1 MPFLFLGNGGV
12 TSVKVMLR
20 LKQDSRVCAINV
32 IKISH
37 LIIYMPF
44 ITLFFYWHA
53 LKTCW
58 HFSHYYETPF
68 MKHHSSRSTILLPVF
83 VPAAVIMLLLVIG
96 TAVNPAAAGAL
107 FSTVLAFITETFG
120 WFYMLAVA
128 IFLVFIVA
136 LAFSSYGSIK
146 LGPDHAEAEYKFLEW
161 FAMLFSAGY
170 GIALLFYGVAE
181 PVTHFASPPLSQPQT
196 IAAAKEAMQIAYFHW
211 GFHIWAIY
219 GVVGLSLAYFS
230 FRHGLPLSVR
240 STLYPII
247 GDKIHGPIGHTVD
260 VFAIV
265 GTMFG
270 IATSLGL
277 SVAQIN
283 AGLNYLLPEM
293 IPVSTTVQVI
303 VIALVTAAALVS
315 VLAGMDKGV
324 KRLSILNMVLATALM
339 LFVFVV
345 GPTIFILNA
354 FMENTGSYLGNIV
367 ERTFSL
373 QAYQSSDW
381 IGSWTL
387 FIFAWTI
394 AWAPFVGLFIAK
406 ISRGRTIREFVL
418 GVMLVPTIF
427 TFFWFSVFGDTAL
440 HMIMVEGYE
449 ALITEVQN
457 DQAIAL
463 FKLLERLPF
472 TQIVSSLTV
481 LLIITFFVTSSD
493 SGSLVIDS
501 LAAGGRSD
509 TPWWQ
514 RTFWVV
520 TEGAVAAALLIAGG
534 LTALQTAAIVSAL
547 PFAIIILA
555 SIFGMWRALRI
566 EGHRNESLANDN
578 HLPPHLLKLDAW
590 RDRIDYMTQQP
601 TREKVLG
608 YIKGTVLSSMQE
620 VAEKF
625 SETGWLPEVNYDE
638 LNERV
643 VLELRS
649 GGDNVEFW
657 YEVRLSENELPDYYT
672 EDMTKK
678 LPQEHH
684 YRAEVYLRR
693 GGQTYDLYGYQSASV
708 INDIIDQFEKYLH
721 FVNVSPDIL
730 PWRMQAHDDDIT
742 LEQGSVFD
750 K

>member
-1 MPFLFLGNGGV
+1 MSKLP
-12 TSVKVMLR
+12 
-20 LKQDSRVCAINV
+20 
-32 IKISH
+32 
-37 LIIYMPF
+37 
-44 ITLFFYWHA
+44 
-53 LKTCW
+53 
-58 HFSHYYETPF
+58 
-68 MKHHSSRSTILLPVF
+68 RSTILLPVF

-96 TAVNPAAAGAL
+96 TALNPEAAGAL
-107 FSTVLAFITETFG
+107 FSDVLAFTTETFG

-128 IFLVFIVA
+128 LFLMFIIV

-170 GIALLFYGVAE
+170 GIALLFFGVAE
-181 PVTHFASPPLSQPQT
+181 PVMHFASPPLSQPQT

-219 GVVGLSLAYFS
+219 GVVGLSLAYFA
-230 FRHGLPLSVR
+230 FRHGLPLSIR

-247 GDKIHGPIGHTVD
+247 GDRIYGPIGHTVD
-260 VFAIV
+260 VFAIL

-277 SVAQIN
+277 SVSQIN
-283 AGLNYLLPEM
+283 AGLNYLLPDI
-293 IPVSTTVQVI
+293 IPVNTTVQVI
-303 VIALVTAAALVS
+303 AIALVTAAALVS

-339 LFVFVV
+339 LFVFIV

-373 QAYQSSDW
+373 QAYENSDW

-418 GVMLVPTIF
+418 GVMLVPTFF
-427 TFFWFSVFGDTAL
+427 TFFWFAVFGDTAL
-440 HMIMVEGYE
+440 HMIMVDGYTS
-449 ALITEVQN
+449 LIGDVQDN
-457 DQAIAL
+457 QAIAL
-463 FKLLERLPF
+463 FKLLEKLPF
-472 TQIVSSLTV
+472 TEFVSSLTI

-514 RTFWVV
+514 RSFWVV
-520 TEGAVAAALLIAGG
+520 TEGAVAAVLLIAGG

-547 PFAIIILA
+547 PFAVIILI
-555 SIFGMWRALRI
+555 SMFGMWRALRI
-566 EGHRNESLANDN
+566 EGHRNQSLGQNN
-578 HLPPHLLKLDAW
+578 KLPPHLLKPSAW
-590 RDRIDYMTQQP
+590 RERIDYMTDKP
-601 TREKVLG
+601 TRGKVLS
-608 YIKGTVLSSMQE
+608 YIKEVIMPSMMEVSS
-620 VAEKF
+620 KF
-625 SETGWLPEVNYDE
+625 AETGWTTEVNYDAV
-638 LNERV
+638 NNRA
-643 VLELRS
+643 VLELQR
-649 GGDNVEFW
+649 GDDVEFW
-657 YEVRLSENELPDYYT
+657 YEVRLSEHDAPDYYT
-672 EDMTKK
+672 EDSADT

-684 YRAEVYLRR
+684 HRAEVYLRR
-693 GGQTYDLYGYQSASV
+693 GGQTYDLYGYETEAV

-721 FVNVSPDIL
+721 FLNVSPDSL
-730 PWRMQAHDDDIT
+730 PWRMQEHDEDIT
-742 LEQGSVFD
+742 LEQGSVLD

>member
-1 MPFLFLGNGGV
+1 MSNG
-12 TSVKVMLR
+12 
-20 LKQDSRVCAINV
+20 
-32 IKISH
+32 
-37 LIIYMPF
+37 
-44 ITLFFYWHA
+44 
-53 LKTCW
+53 
-58 HFSHYYETPF
+58 
-68 MKHHSSRSTILLPVF
+68 SRSTILLPVF
-83 VPAAVIMLLLVIG
+83 IPAAVIMLLLVIG
-96 TAVNPAAAGAL
+96 TAINPEAAGAL
-107 FSTVLAFITETFG
+107 FSDVLSFTTETFG

-128 IFLVFIVA
+128 LFLMFIIV

-146 LGPDHAEAEYKFLEW
+146 LGPDHGEAEYGFLEW

-181 PVTHFASPPLSQPQT
+181 PVMHFSSPPMSDPQT

-219 GVVGLSLAYFS
+219 GVVGLSLAYFA
-230 FRHGLPLSVR
+230 FRHGLPLSIR

-247 GDKIHGPIGHTVD
+247 GDRIHGPIGHTVD
-260 VFAIV
+260 VFAIL

-277 SVAQIN
+277 SVSQIN
-283 AGLNYLLPEM
+283 AGLNYLLPDI
-293 IPVSTTVQVI
+293 IPVNTTIQV
-303 VIALVTAAALVS
+303 VAIALVTSAALVS

-339 LFVFVV
+339 VFVFVV

-354 FMENTGSYLGNIV
+354 FMENTGSYLGNII

-373 QAYQSSDW
+373 QAYENSDW

-418 GVMLVPTIF
+418 GVMLVPTFF

-440 HMIMVEGYE
+440 HMIMVDGYNS
-449 ALITEVQN
+449 LISEVQN
-457 DQAIAL
+457 NQAIAL

-472 TQIVSSLTV
+472 TEFVSSLTI

-514 RTFWVV
+514 RSFWVV
-520 TEGAVAAALLIAGG
+520 TEGAVAAVLLIAGG

-547 PFAIIILA
+547 PFAIIILI
-555 SIFGMWRALRI
+555 SMFGMWRALRI
-566 EGHRNESLANDN
+566 EGHRNQSLDQNN
-578 HLPPHLLKLDAW
+578 KLPPHLLKPSAW
-590 RDRIDYMTQQP
+590 RERIDYMTDKP
-601 TREKVLG
+601 TRDKVLN
-608 YIKGTVLSSMQE
+608 YIKEVVMPSMMEVSS
-620 VAEKF
+620 KF
-625 SETGWLPEVNYDE
+625 AETGWTTEVNYDAA
-638 LNERV
+638 NNRA
-643 VLELRS
+643 VLELQR
-649 GGDNVEFW
+649 GDDVEFW
-657 YEVRLSENELPDYYT
+657 YEVRLSEHEAPDYYT
-672 EDMTKK
+672 ESSADT
-678 LPQEHH
+678 LPQEHYH
-684 YRAEVYLRR
+684 RAEVYLRR
-693 GGQTYDLYGYQSASV
+693 GGQTYDLYGYKSESV

-721 FVNVSPDIL
+721 FLNVSPDSL
-730 PWRMQAHDDDIT
+730 PWRMQAHDDAIT
-742 LEQGSVFD
+742 LEQGSVLD

>member
-1 MPFLFLGNGGV
+1 MSKLP
-12 TSVKVMLR
+12 
-20 LKQDSRVCAINV
+20 
-32 IKISH
+32 
-37 LIIYMPF
+37 
-44 ITLFFYWHA
+44 
-53 LKTCW
+53 
-58 HFSHYYETPF
+58 
-68 MKHHSSRSTILLPVF
+68 RSTILLPVF
-83 VPAAVIMLLLVIG
+83 VPAAIIMLLLVIG
-96 TAVNPAAAGAL
+96 TAINPEAAGAL
-107 FSTVLAFITETFG
+107 FSDVLSFTTETFG

-128 IFLVFIVA
+128 LFLMFIIV

-146 LGPDHAEAEYKFLEW
+146 LGPDHAEAEYGFLEW

-181 PVTHFASPPLSQPQT
+181 PVMHFSSPPMSDPQT

-219 GVVGLSLAYFS
+219 GVVGLSLAYFA
-230 FRHGLPLSVR
+230 FRHGLPLSIR

-247 GDKIHGPIGHTVD
+247 GDRIHGPIGHTVD
-260 VFAIV
+260 VFAIL

-277 SVAQIN
+277 SVSQIN
-283 AGLNYLLPEM
+283 AGLNYLLPDI
-293 IPVSTTVQVI
+293 IPMNTTVQVI
-303 VIALVTAAALVS
+303 AIALVTAAALVS

-324 KRLSILNMVLATALM
+324 KRLSILNMLLATALM

-373 QAYQSSDW
+373 QAYENSNW

-418 GVMLVPTIF
+418 GVMLVPTFF

-440 HMIMVEGYE
+440 HMIMVDGYTS
-449 ALITEVQN
+449 LISEVQN
-457 DQAIAL
+457 NQAIAL
-463 FKLLERLPF
+463 FKLLENLPF
-472 TQIVSSLTV
+472 TEFVSSLTI

-514 RTFWVV
+514 RSFWVV
-520 TEGAVAAALLIAGG
+520 TEGAVAAVLLLAGG
-534 LTALQTAAIVSAL
+534 LEALQTAAIVSAL
-547 PFAIIILA
+547 PFAIIILI
-555 SIFGMWRALRI
+555 SMFGMWRALRI
-566 EGHRNESLANDN
+566 EGHRNQSLGNDN
-578 HLPPHLLKLDAW
+578 RLPPHLLKPSAW
-590 RDRIDYMTQQP
+590 RERIDYMTDKP
-601 TREKVLG
+601 TREKVLS
-608 YIKGTVLSSMQE
+608 YIKEVVMPSMMEVSS
-620 VAEKF
+620 KF
-625 SETGWLPEVNYDE
+625 AETGWTTEVNYDAV
-638 LNERV
+638 NNRA
-643 VLELRS
+643 VLELQR
-649 GGDNVEFW
+649 GDDVEFW
-657 YEVRLSENELPDYYT
+657 YEVRLSEHDAPDYYT
-672 EDMTKK
+672 EDSADT

-684 YRAEVYLRR
+684 HRAEVYLRR
-693 GGQTYDLYGYQSASV
+693 GGQTYDLYGYKSESV

-721 FVNVSPDIL
+721 FLNVSPDSL
-730 PWRMQAHDDDIT
+730 PWRMQEHDDDIT
-742 LEQGSVFD
+742 LEQGSVLD

>member
-1 MPFLFLGNGGV
+1 MSKSP
-12 TSVKVMLR
+12 
-20 LKQDSRVCAINV
+20 
-32 IKISH
+32 
-37 LIIYMPF
+37 
-44 ITLFFYWHA
+44 
-53 LKTCW
+53 
-58 HFSHYYETPF
+58 
-68 MKHHSSRSTILLPVF
+68 RSTILLPVF
-83 VPAAVIMLLLVIG
+83 VPAAAIMLLLVIG
-96 TAVNPAAAGAL
+96 TAVNPVAAGEL
-107 FSTVLAFITETFG
+107 FSTVLAFTTDTFG

-128 IFLVFIVA
+128 IFLMSIIA
-136 LAFSSYGSIK
+136 LAFSPYGSIK

-181 PVTHFASPPLSQPQT
+181 PVIHFASPPLATPQT
-196 IAAAKEAMQIAYFHW
+196 IEAAKEAMQIAYFHW

-240 STLYPII
+240 STLYPLI
-247 GDKIHGPIGHTVD
+247 GDKIYGPIGHTVD

-277 SVAQIN
+277 SVSQIN
-283 AGLNYLLPEM
+283 AGLNYLMPNTV
-293 IPVSTTVQVI
+293 PVSTTVQVI
-303 VIALVTAAALVS
+303 IIALVTGAALIS

-339 LFVFVV
+339 LFVFIV
-345 GPTIFILNA
+345 GPSIFILNA

-418 GVMLVPTIF
+418 GVMLVPTLF

-440 HMIMVEGYE
+440 HMIMVDGYTS
-449 ALITEVQN
+449 LISEVQN
-457 DQAIAL
+457 NQAIAL
-463 FKLLERLPF
+463 FKLLENLPF

-493 SGSLVIDS
+493 SGSLVIDA

-520 TEGAVAAALLIAGG
+520 TEGAVAAVLLIAGG
-534 LTALQTAAIVSAL
+534 LEALQTAAIVSAL
-547 PFAIIILA
+547 PFAIIILI
-555 SIFGMWRALRI
+555 STFGMWRALRI
-566 EGHRNESLANDN
+566 EGHRNQSLGNDN

-590 RDRIDYMTQQP
+590 RDRIDYMTNQP
-601 TREKVLG
+601 TRDKVLG
-608 YIKGTVLSSMQE
+608 YIKGTVLTSMNE

-625 SETGWLPEVNYDE
+625 AETGWLPDVNYDE
-638 LNERV
+638 VNNRA
-643 VLELRS
+643 VLELRR
-649 GGDNVEFW
+649 GDTVEFW
-657 YEVRLSENELPDYYT
+657 YEVRLSEHEVPDYYT
-672 EDMTKK
+672 EDKANE

-693 GGQTYDLYGYQSASV
+693 GGQTYDLYGYQPESI

-721 FVNVSPDIL
+721 FVNVSPNIL
-730 PWRMQAHDDDIT
+730 PWRMQEHDEDIT

>member
-1 MPFLFLGNGGV
+1 
-12 TSVKVMLR
+12 
-20 LKQDSRVCAINV
+20 
-32 IKISH
+32 
-37 LIIYMPF
+37 
-44 ITLFFYWHA
+44 
-53 LKTCW
+53 
-58 HFSHYYETPF
+58 
-68 MKHHSSRSTILLPVF
+68 MKNKLPRSTILLPVF

-96 TAVNPAAAGAL
+96 TAANPEAAGEL
-107 FSTVLAFITETFG
+107 FSTVLNFITNTFG

-128 IFLVFIVA
+128 LFLMFIIV
-136 LAFSSYGSIK
+136 LAFSPYGSIK
-146 LGPDHAEAEYKFLEW
+146 LGPDHAQAEYKFLEW

-170 GIALLFYGVAE
+170 GIALLFFGVAE
-181 PVTHFASPPLSQPQT
+181 PVMHFASPPLSDPQT
-196 IAAAKEAMQIAYFHW
+196 IEAAKEAMQIAYFHW

-219 GVVGLSLAYFS
+219 GVVGLSLAYFA
-230 FRHGLPLSVR
+230 FRHGLPLSIR
-240 STLYPII
+240 STLYPLI
-247 GDKIHGPIGHTVD
+247 GDKIYGPIGHTVD

-277 SVAQIN
+277 SVSQIN
-283 AGLNYLLPEM
+283 AGLNYLLPDL
-293 IPVSTTVQVI
+293 IPVNTTVQVI
-303 VIALVTAAALVS
+303 AIALITAAALVS

-339 LFVFVV
+339 VFVFIV

-373 QAYQSSDW
+373 QAYESSDW
-381 IGSWTL
+381 MGSWTL

-406 ISRGRTIREFVL
+406 ISRGRTIREFVF
-418 GVMLVPTIF
+418 GVMLVPTFF

-440 HMIMVEGYE
+440 HMIMVEGYTS
-449 ALITEVQN
+449 LIGDVQDN
-457 DQAIAL
+457 QAIAL
-463 FKLLERLPF
+463 FKLLENLPF
-472 TQIVSSLTV
+472 TEFVSSLTI

-514 RTFWVV
+514 RSFWVI
-520 TEGAVAAALLIAGG
+520 TEGAVASVLLLAGG

-547 PFAIIILA
+547 PFAIIILI
-555 SIFGMWRALRI
+555 SMFGMWRALRI
-566 EGHRNESLANDN
+566 EGHRNQSLANDN
-578 HLPPHLLKLDAW
+578 RIPPHLLKPSAW
-590 RDRIDYMTQQP
+590 RERIDYMTDKP
-601 TREKVLG
+601 TRDKVLS
-608 YIKGTVLSSMQE
+608 YIKGVVMPSMVE
-620 VAEKF
+620 VSEKF
-625 SETGWLPEVNYDE
+625 VETGWTTHVNYDAV
-638 LNERV
+638 NNRA
-643 VLELRS
+643 VLELQR
-649 GGDNVEFW
+649 GDDVEFW
-657 YEVRLSENELPDYYT
+657 YEVRLSEHDVPDYYT
-672 EDMTKK
+672 EDMADE

-684 YRAEVYLRR
+684 HRAEVYLRR
-693 GGQTYDLYGYQSASV
+693 GGQTYDLYGYESESV

-721 FVNVSPDIL
+721 FLNVSPDSL
-730 PWRMQAHDDDIT
+730 PWRMQEHDEDIT

>member
-1 MPFLFLGNGGV
+1 MSKSP
-12 TSVKVMLR
+12 
-20 LKQDSRVCAINV
+20 
-32 IKISH
+32 
-37 LIIYMPF
+37 
-44 ITLFFYWHA
+44 
-53 LKTCW
+53 
-58 HFSHYYETPF
+58 
-68 MKHHSSRSTILLPVF
+68 RSTILLPVF
-83 VPAAVIMLLLVIG
+83 VPAAAIMLLLVIG
-96 TAVNPAAAGAL
+96 TAVNPVAAGEL
-107 FSTVLAFITETFG
+107 FSTVLAFTTDTFG

-128 IFLVFIVA
+128 IFLMSIIA
-136 LAFSSYGSIK
+136 LAFSPYGSIK

-181 PVTHFASPPLSQPQT
+181 PVIHFASPPLATPQT
-196 IAAAKEAMQIAYFHW
+196 IEAAKEAMQIAYFHW

-240 STLYPII
+240 STLYPLI
-247 GDKIHGPIGHTVD
+247 GDKIYGPIGHTVD

-283 AGLNYLLPEM
+283 AGLNYLMPNTV
-293 IPVSTTVQVI
+293 PVSTTVQVI
-303 VIALVTAAALVS
+303 IIALVTGAALIS

-339 LFVFVV
+339 LFVFIV
-345 GPTIFILNA
+345 GPSIFILNA

-418 GVMLVPTIF
+418 GVMLVPTLF

-440 HMIMVEGYE
+440 HMIMVDGYTS
-449 ALITEVQN
+449 LISEVQN
-457 DQAIAL
+457 NQAIAL
-463 FKLLERLPF
+463 FKLLENLPF

-493 SGSLVIDS
+493 SGSLVIDA

-520 TEGAVAAALLIAGG
+520 TEGAVAAVLLIAGG
-534 LTALQTAAIVSAL
+534 LEALQTAAIVSAL
-547 PFAIIILA
+547 PFAIIILI
-555 SIFGMWRALRI
+555 STFGMWRALRI
-566 EGHRNESLANDN
+566 EGHRNQSLGNDN

-590 RDRIDYMTQQP
+590 RDRIDYMTNQP
-601 TREKVLG
+601 TRDKVLG
-608 YIKGTVLSSMQE
+608 YIKGTVLSSMNE

-625 SETGWLPEVNYDE
+625 AETGWLPDVNYDE
-638 LNERV
+638 VNNRA
-643 VLELRS
+643 VLELRR
-649 GGDNVEFW
+649 GDTVEFW
-657 YEVRLSENELPDYYT
+657 YEVRLSEHEVPDYYT
-672 EDMTKK
+672 EDKANE

-693 GGQTYDLYGYQSASV
+693 GGQTYDLYGYQPESI

-721 FVNVSPDIL
+721 FVNVSPNIL
-730 PWRMQAHDDDIT
+730 PWRMQEHDEDIT

>member
-1 MPFLFLGNGGV
+1 
-12 TSVKVMLR
+12 
-20 LKQDSRVCAINV
+20 
-32 IKISH
+32 
-37 LIIYMPF
+37 
-44 ITLFFYWHA
+44 
-53 LKTCW
+53 
-58 HFSHYYETPF
+58 
-68 MKHHSSRSTILLPVF
+68 MKPKSSSSTILLPVF

-96 TAVNPAAAGAL
+96 TSLNPEAAGEL
-107 FSTVLAFITETFG
+107 FGTVLNYITETFG

-128 IFLVFIVA
+128 IFLMFIIV
-136 LAFSSYGSIK
+136 LAFSPYGSIK
-146 LGPDHAEAEYKFLEW
+146 LGPDHAEAEYGFLEW

-170 GIALLFYGVAE
+170 GIALLFFGVAE
-181 PVTHFASPPLSQPQT
+181 PVLHFASPPLSEPLT

-211 GFHIWAIY
+211 GFHIWSIY

-230 FRHGLPLSVR
+230 FRHGLPLSMR
-240 STLYPII
+240 STLYPLI
-247 GDKIHGPIGHTVD
+247 GDKIYGPIGHTVD
-260 VFAIV
+260 VFAIL

-277 SVAQIN
+277 SVSQIN
-283 AGLNYLLPEM
+283 AGLNYLLPDL
-293 IPVSTTVQVI
+293 IPVNITVQVI
-303 VIALVTAAALVS
+303 TIALVTAAALVS

-345 GPTIFILNA
+345 GPTVFILNA

-373 QAYQSSDW
+373 QAYQLSDW
-381 IGSWTL
+381 ISNWTL

-406 ISRGRTIREFVL
+406 ISRGRTIREFVF
-418 GVMLVPTIF
+418 GVMLVPTFF
-427 TFFWFSVFGDTAL
+427 TFFWFAVFGDTAL
-440 HMIMVEGYE
+440 HMIMFDGYTS
-449 ALITEVQN
+449 LISEVQN

-463 FKLLERLPF
+463 FKLLENLPF
-472 TQIVSSLTV
+472 TEFVSSLTV

-514 RTFWVV
+514 RSFWVV
-520 TEGAVAAALLIAGG
+520 TEGAVAAVLLIAGG

-547 PFAIIILA
+547 PFAVIILIA
-555 SIFGMWRALRI
+555 IFGMWRALRI
-566 EGHRNESLANDN
+566 EGHRNQSLANDN

-601 TREKVLG
+601 TREKVLN
-608 YIKGTVLSSMQE
+608 YIKGTVVSSMNE
-620 VAEKF
+620 VSEKF
-625 SETGWLPEVNYDE
+625 AETGWLPDVNYDE
-638 LNERV
+638 INDRV
-643 VLELRS
+643 VLELR

-657 YEVRLSENELPDYYT
+657 YEVRLSEHEAPDYYT
-672 EDMTKK
+672 EAMANK

-693 GGQTYDLYGYQSASV
+693 GGQTYDLYGYQPESV

-721 FVNVSPDIL
+721 FINESPDIL
-730 PWRMQAHDDDIT
+730 PWRMQEHDDDIT